1 MAEKTLLS
9 IRYRHRTFTARFPGT
24 THSFMFSAPILTG
37 CIRLLRPRQWTK
49 NLVCLAGAF
58 FGHRLDPHSAVRALL
73 AVLAFCAASSFVY
86 IVNDILDRDRD
97 RNHPRK
103 RLRPIASGQVGIPQ
117 ALILA
122 AAALALALILGSML
136 GSLVICILAAYVL
149 LNLCYSAV
157 LKNLSLVD
165 ATVVAIGF
173 ILRIYAGT
181 AAVNVA
187 PSSWLL
193 LCAFFLALFLAF
205 GKRRAEINAA
215 SGHLTS
221 SRTVIEKFA
230 VADGRVSGSR
240 KVVQESDKPKVDVT
254 ATRAVLHKY
263 SVAML
268 DRFCNICAT
277 LAIATYALF
286 TALGHP
292 DDRSL
297 IITIPPVVMGIF
309 RYLLLIERYQEGEA
323 PDTILLKDWAIQL
336 AIVLWL
342 ALYVAVVYLGLQ
354 INVQ

>member
-1 MAEKTLLS
+1 MS
-9 IRYRHRTFTARFPGT
+9 
-24 THSFMFSAPILTG
+24 SAPTLTG
-37 CIRLLRPRQWTK
+37 YVRLLRPRQWTK

-58 FGHRLDPHSAVRALL
+58 FGHRIDPHSASRALL
-73 AVLAFCAASSFVY
+73 AVLAFCAASSFIY

-103 RLRPIASGQVGIPQ
+103 KLRPIASGQVGIPR

-122 AAALALALILGSML
+122 AAALALATLLGSML
-136 GSLVICILAAYVL
+136 GSHVICILGTYVV

-181 AAVNVA
+181 MAVHVA
-187 PSSWLL
+187 PSTWLL
-193 LCAFFLALFLAF
+193 LCTFFLALFLAF
-205 GKRRAEINAA
+205 GKRRAEINAFTGGQMGA
-215 SGHLTS
+215 SPA
-221 SRTVIEKFA
+221 VI
-230 VADGRVSGSR
+230 
-240 KVVQESDKPKVDVT
+240 QEFEERNVDIA
-254 ATRAVLHKY
+254 ATRTVLHKY
-263 SVAML
+263 SVVML

-342 ALYVAVVYLGLQ
+342 ALYVAVVYLGIH